1 MSKENGMIG
10 MVAGAIAGAGTE
22 ALASREESK
31 RRQAARP
38 KNRRLNKVMGTLQQG
53 MNNRQRA
60 LMAVAQAHAN
70 YASMV

>member
-1 MSKENGMIG
+1 MAIGMI
-10 MVAGAIAGAGTE
+10 AGAIAGAGTE

>member
-1 MSKENGMIG
+1 MAIGMI
-10 MVAGAIAGAGTE
+10 AGAIAGAGTE
-22 ALASREESK
+22 VLASREESK
-31 RRQAARP
+31 RRQDARP
-38 KNRRLNKVMGTLQQG
+38 KNRRLNKLQSTLQQG